1 MARQLRQVLP
11 GIALHVIQRGVNRA
25 ACFRAEVDYLV
36 YLSHLRQLSARHEC
50 TLHAYCLM
58 TNHVHLLLTPG
69 DEESCSA
76 LMRDLGRR
84 YVPYFNRRHGRTGT
98 LWEGRFHSCMVES
111 TRYVLACYRYI
122 ELNPVRANMVRHP
135 AAYLWSSYA
144 INTGRRAD
152 DLLSPHAEFAAL
164 AADADG
170 RSVAYQRLFEDR
182 MDEPL
187 LEAIRDATNGGYP
200 LVSDAFKTNVLAPRG
215 WKTAP
220 AKPGPRSICDP
231 DPDLGQR
238 VLTLTPN

>member
-25 ACFRAEVDYLV
+25 ACFRAEADYLV

-111 TRYVLACYRYI
+111 
-122 ELNPVRANMVRHP
+122 
-135 AAYLWSSYA
+135 
-144 INTGRRAD
+144 
-152 DLLSPHAEFAAL
+152 
-164 AADADG
+164 
-170 RSVAYQRLFEDR
+170 
-182 MDEPL
+182 
-187 LEAIRDATNGGYP
+187 
-200 LVSDAFKTNVLAPRG
+200 
-215 WKTAP
+215 
-220 AKPGPRSICDP
+220 
-231 DPDLGQR
+231 
-238 VLTLTPN
+238 